1 MGRKKVKPSKKK
13 TEEMKTDIIEGSK
26 EDVFKF
32 LKKKMDSQD
41 IVIVSIS
48 YFYDKYSENQKAI
61 VIYHE

>member
-1 MGRKKVKPSKKK
+1 LGRKKVKPSKKK